1 MYFPEQQEYKISN
14 KVHHLTK
21 LSLKKNSKG

>member
-14 KVHHLTK
+14 KVNIQTK
-21 LSLKKNSKG
+21 ISLKKNLKG